1 MVLPQFAAAQAA
13 RVTSPSCRDSNAST
27 VCVIGGTGRSFDG
40 FRTAKYAIHLLNRG
54 GHMARKAKKRKIT
67 KIKVIDLKRQKSA
80 ASLKKTLQQ
89 ASKRKVA
96 IIVLNAPFKLAA

>member
-1 MVLPQFAAAQAA
+1 MRKRSSELTHRITTSRLAAL
-13 RVTSPSCRDSNAST
+13 TTGEIT
-27 VCVIGGTGRSFDG
+27 V
-40 FRTAKYAIHLLNRG
+40 
-54 GHMARKAKKRKIT
+54 ARKAKKRKIT

>member
-1 MVLPQFAAAQAA
+1 
-13 RVTSPSCRDSNAST
+13 
-27 VCVIGGTGRSFDG
+27 
-40 FRTAKYAIHLLNRG
+40 
-54 GHMARKAKKRKIT
+54 MARKAKKRKIT
-67 KIKVIDLKRQKSA
+67 KIRVIDLKRQKSA